1 MTRKYEFNKK
11 HATARGNVS
20 KMDLTDVEAQMLLN
34 SGNCYAAKSNA
45 YIAVNSRRKIYA
57 FRMHNPN
64 TYHGYPISGNEVCSS
79 FPEVQDAVAKCLGV
93 NVKRLS
99 RMR

>member
-1 MTRKYEFNKK
+1 MTRKYEFNAK
-11 HATARGNVS
+11 HASARGNIS
-20 KMDLTDVEAQMLLN
+20 KMDLSDAEAQQLLN
-34 SGNCYAAKSNA
+34 SATCFTAKSNA
-45 YIAVNSRRKIYA
+45 LIGVLNRRRIYA

-79 FPEVQDAVAKCLGV
+79 FPEVQSAVAQSMGV
-93 NVKRLS
+93 NAKRLA